1 MVVRSRKLICPSC
14 PSVCLFPGPAAYSS
28 FSTNQRTH
36 AGFVG
41 GVVGGLSGTIP
52 TEVGLLTEVKWLYAP
67 LADGCSGPVAEGAS
81 MEVVRTRKLRCRGPF

>member
-28 FSTNQRTH
+28 FGDNLR
-36 AGFVG
+36 FVG
-41 GVVGGLSGTIP
+41 VMVGGLSGTIP
-52 TEVGLLTEVKWLYAP
+52 TEVGLLTEAKWLYAP